1 MIVAPPKAGKTTLLE
16 MFAQSILKNHK
27 DVYLIVLLI
36 DERPEEVTAFK
47 EMVIEAAGENKDHVE
62 VVYSTF
68 DEQPMHHK
76 RVAEM
81 ALARAKS
88 LVEFGE
94 DVVILLDSITRLSR
108 AYNLIV
114 PSTGK
119 VLSGGLDPNALY
131 GPKRLFGAARNL
143 REGGSLTVIAS
154 ALVETGSRMDEMIF
168 EEFKGTGNMELYLDR
183 TLAERRVYPAINK
196 IGRAHV

>member
-16 MFAQSILKNHK
+16 TIAQSILKNHK
-27 DVYLIVLLI
+27 DVHLIVLLI

-47 EMVIEAAGENKDHVE
+47 EMVEAAVKDDKDRVE
-62 VVYSTF
+62 VIYSTF
-68 DEQPMHHK
+68 DEQPIHHK

-88 LVEFGE
+88 LVEFGD

-119 VLSGGLDPNALY
+119 VLSGGLIQTLY
-131 GPKRLFGAARNL
+131 TVRNDCSEL
-143 REGGSLTVIAS
+143 P
-154 ALVETGSRMDEMIF
+154 ET
-168 EEFKGTGNMELYLDR
+168 
-183 TLAERRVYPAINK
+183 
-196 IGRAHV
+196 